1 MGGRDPA
8 DGGEPPAGK
17 RGGYAAF
24 PQLAGVLG
32 GAVTPLLAT
41 LLVPQFGGF
50 AVGLYLAFVAVVST
64 VASLLVHET
73 RHADLAAEPV
83 GAARV

>member
-1 MGGRDPA
+1 
-8 DGGEPPAGK
+8 
-17 RGGYAAF
+17 
-24 PQLAGVLG
+24 VLG

-50 AVGLYLAFVAVVST
+50 AVGLYLAFVAVVRT